1 MSDVD
6 LRPLIIAFIS
16 DLMLATRFENA
27 ARGVGFR
34 VKFIADSAEIG
45 SAESD
50 APPRQAAEPVF
61 GREATLVDRLSDWQ
75 PALMVFD
82 LGHTEI
88 PWRQWIAISK
98 MAPATRRI
106 PIICFGPHIDTAL
119 LDEARSRGA
128 DAVMPR
134 SRFLS
139 TLPYVLQE
147 YAQVPD
153 YEAINDACLQ
163 PPSELA
169 IRGLEAFRQGHY
181 FESHEFLEDAWNEDD
196 SAARDVYK
204 AVLQVAVAYLQI
216 ERANYQGAVKM
227 FLRARQWLNP
237 LPDRCRGIDIAQLR
251 ADAQAVHQAL
261 LDLGPENLADFDR
274 AKLKAPTFTTS
285 D

>member
-6 LRPLIIAFIS
+6 LRPLIIAFVS

-34 VKFIADSAEIG
+34 VKFIGDSAEMG
-45 SAESD
+45 SAESE
-50 APPRQAAEPVF
+50 APLKQAAEPVF
-61 GREATLVDRLSDWQ
+61 GREATLVDRLSEWQ

-82 LGHTEI
+82 LGHTDI

-106 PIICFGPHIDTAL
+106 PIICFGPHVNTTL
-119 LDEARSRGA
+119 MDEARRRGA

-139 TLPYVLQE
+139 SLPAVLQE
-147 YAQVPD
+147 YVHVPD
-153 YEAINDACLQ
+153 YDAIEKACLEQ
-163 PPSELA
+163 PSESA
-169 IRGLEAFRQGHY
+169 IRGLEAFRQGRY

-216 ERANYQGAVKM
+216 ERGNYQGAVKM

-251 ADAQAVHQAL
+251 VDAQAVHRAL

-274 AKLKAPTFTTS
+274 TKLKAPTFAAS